1 MEYSSEQKLFKILAC
16 SLLNQ
21 INWEEIEI
29 LKDFKINWAIV
40 GHSER
45 REYFSESNEIVGKK
59 IARALKNNLNVIGCF
74 GEKLE

>member
-1 MEYSSEQKLFKILAC
+1 MGAFTG
-16 SLLNQ
+16 
-21 INWEEIEI
+21 EISVEH

-59 IARALKNNLNVIGCF
+59 ISRALKNNLNVIGCF

>member
-1 MEYSSEQKLFKILAC
+1 MGAFTGEVSVEH
-16 SLLNQ
+16 
-21 INWEEIEI
+21 
-29 LKDFKINWAIV
+29 LKDFKINWAIIGNKFNI

-74 GEKLE
+74 GEKL